1 MKSYVFSI
9 AWILFGS
16 FFIYGEILPAKEEGN
31 KWPTCIA
38 QFCFDQQAPK
48 ESVLTQNYGSGKFK
62 NEGEKTFYCYAA
74 LSQKLFLKFTI
85 HNDTPPFI
93 ESILVSDKPVC
104 AKAKQPI
111 RPFTQLKTLEGLI
124 VGDKYEKAIQLY
136 GTPQY
141 VRTGKELNALIRD
154 ELSLSNQEMGFDKAV
169 AYGPNKTDDLLVTW
183 LFLHNDKI
191 VAILMSISE

>member
-1 MKSYVFSI
+1 MRSLLLSL

-16 FFIYGEILPAKEEGN
+16 FFAYGENLPTKAEGN

-38 QFCFDQQAPK
+38 QFCFDQQAPR
-48 ESVLTQNYGSGKFK
+48 ESVLTRIYGSGVFK
-62 NEGEKTFYCYAA
+62 NEGEESFHCYEA

-85 HNDTPPFI
+85 HNDIPPFI
-93 ESILVSDKPVC
+93 DSILVSDKPVC
-104 AKAKQPI
+104 AKAKQPSK
-111 RPFTQLKTLEGLI
+111 PFKNLETLEGLT

-136 GTPQY
+136 GSPQY
-141 VRTGKELNALIRD
+141 VRIGKELNELIRD
-154 ELSLSNQEMGFDKAV
+154 EFSASSQEMGFDKAV

-183 LFLHNDKI
+183 LFLNNNKI